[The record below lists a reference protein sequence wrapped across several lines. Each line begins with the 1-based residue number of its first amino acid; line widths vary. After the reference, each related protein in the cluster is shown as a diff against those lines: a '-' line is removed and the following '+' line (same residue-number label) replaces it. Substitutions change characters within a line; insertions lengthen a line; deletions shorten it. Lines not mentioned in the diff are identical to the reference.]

1 MFSQLD
7 TNNYNFTYKMGF
19 IIASYQLL
27 GLQLQ
32 NIYISIHGSYNIS
45 KPSFLN
51 PQLTQEQLGPIYTI
65 TYSYTMYV
73 DSNSEILQTKVDCI
87 GLNVLPSEVN
97 LFDLIYNNIKT
108 KLDPN
113 FGTPQQT
120 LFFQD
125 VI

>member
-1 MFSQLD
+1 
-7 TNNYNFTYKMGF
+7 MGF

-45 KPSFLN
+45 KPSFFN
-51 PQLTQEQLGPIYTI
+51 PQLTQEQIGSVYNI
-65 TYSYTMYV
+65 TYSYTMSV

-87 GLNVLPSEVN
+87 GLNLLPSEVN

-113 FGTPQQT
+113 FGSPQQT

-125 VI
+125 DI